1 MYNTIYLYWKLS
13 SGKSTLSI
21 HPELVIIRDIRLAAQ
36 FLNVVILIVV
46 ASRPNNHIQL
56 YIMMDI
62 RNMEYMKWWSTFLE
76 CSCYYLRKYYYKQQ
90 MFPMNISWSCS
101 LLPPPSP
108 VVGSNVWWVVLQ
120 YSTLGPLL
128 PWPTWFVVTL
138 LSNIYKAA
146 ITVVIHFRYI
156 LSMIYILI

>member
-1 MYNTIYLYWKLS
+1 MS

-46 ASRPNNHIQL
+46 ASIRPNNHIQL
-56 YIMMDI
+56 YIMDGHSKHFWNVAPI
-62 RNMEYMKWWSTFLE
+62 ILE
-76 CSCYYLRKYYYKQQ
+76 
-90 MFPMNISWSCS
+90 NIFTNNKCFQWIFHDHVPFS
-101 LLPPPSP
+101 LPHPLLLDRMS
-108 VVGSNVWWVVLQ
+108 GGLLQ
-120 YSTLGPLL
+120 YCTLGPLL

-146 ITVVIHFRYI
+146 ITVVIYFRYI